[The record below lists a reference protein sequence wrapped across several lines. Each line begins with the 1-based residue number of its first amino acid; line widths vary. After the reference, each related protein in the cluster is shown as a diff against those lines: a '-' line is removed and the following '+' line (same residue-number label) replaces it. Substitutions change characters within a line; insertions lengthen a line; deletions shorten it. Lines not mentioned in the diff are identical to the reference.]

1 MEKSSIEREHYLS
14 FNISQRYDEFSR
26 CRTAFLDKPNNK
38 YFGFLKTKQN
48 KTKSKQNKNQA
59 KQKLFV
65 AQIMATLCWQLS
77 LGFFVCFFG
86 ICAVRIGWQTACA
99 LHSSRGHLTFI
110 K

>member
-48 KTKSKQNKNQA
+48 KKQA
-59 KQKLFV
+59 KQKSSKTKTLRGPNYGNSSLAAQSWVFLFV
-65 AQIMATLCWQLS
+65 LLAYVL
-77 LGFFVCFFG
+77 LG
-86 ICAVRIGWQTACA
+86 
-99 LHSSRGHLTFI
+99 
-110 K
+110 